1 MKLTKATL
9 KKIIKEEYGKA
20 VTENEEFRTQQG
32 GDYFA
37 PEGEYDEQQ
46 SAKKHGVG
54 VVMSPVKQEEEGVYS
69 VTLTFTDPKDDDPN
83 SKTYGQRMYHDAKDF
98 NESLGEEL
106 LVPLLIDRFADVD
119 WMA

>member
-37 PEGEYDEQQ
+37 PEGEYDEQE
-46 SAKKHGVG
+46 SAAAAGVE
-54 VVMSPVKQEEEGVYS
+54 VHMSKPVQAGDRMYSITLTVLDPNDFFEGDVEGVNIS
-69 VTLTFTDPKDDDPN
+69 F
-83 SKTYGQRMYHDAKDF
+83 
-98 NESLGEEL
+98 GEEL
-106 LVPLLIDRFADVD
+106 LVPLLIDRFAD
-119 WMA
+119 ASYEA